1 MTYKKTVA
9 YIFIVLLVAIIG
21 VASVL
26 FVKGDSWKEFALNSI
41 GDNIQSEMIVGDV
54 AVSFFSTFPQVSVD
68 IRDVRIAGAPS
79 RTGAEADKLL
89 NVSKLGIAFS
99 LWEVLFGDPVIRS
112 IYLEDGELL
121 IEELARGK
129 WNYEISN
136 GGSDSTSLQ
145 ISSIYLSNIDFLYKE
160 KGKKKS
166 SCIINSASHSDGLIS
181 ISFQD
186 FIYDGVNDV
195 FEPLFGDLDAS
206 YSISENGLYSATIK
220 NGILNN
226 LNITC
231 DLSWSAKNHFE
242 AKGHFSNVTK
252 DELEAVFAEKEAFD
266 GWSYSGT
273 TSLFFN
279 SNREIGRVDFQLP
292 KADFAVAPSL
302 TGLTLNNK
310 GQISGKGWID
320 LNYKKDIVAFTLED
334 FSINSNGLEALV
346 SGSTKAWK
354 KKPVEFDCDA
364 SLDLSSSYLSWIP
377 NSTSQFQSYM
387 PNEGNI
393 KFSTLVNW
401 LPSGEFKTS
410 QIQIESSSIKGSL
423 NSNPYTLSN
432 VMCSLSNGVLE
443 ISDLDYNW
451 AGNIGEV
458 SSRIN
463 SFDNASKGEQ
473 IQGSVQVSAESIV
486 VDPIFNWWENRTSY
500 TSESG
505 SLKLLPHGSKL
516 TYSINTDVLIWD
528 GLECQN
534 ASSKGEITSKKVRIS
549 FAKAN
554 LLSGEATVQG
564 QLKTMLNKI
573 TLNLKGAVKGFSYS
587 ELFRT
592 YDNFGQTVL
601 RAEHIEGRGEV
612 AGSANMVWDKEGKW
626 LSNSFDSELHASISN
641 GRLKGLEVFDDVADY
656 LKENRLIAPLVDPED
671 LRRRLADI
679 EFDFVNTP
687 VSVSMSRV
695 RIPFTNIQ
703 SSAMNV
709 SLEGS
714 QTFEGGIDYTFGFA
728 LRDLRD
734 NKQGEFGD
742 IEDDGLGN
750 MFFLGMDGTL
760 EVPIYSYDRKAHKA
774 HRRRAISN
782 EAQRIKDALSKDK
795 TGEEEV
801 EEEEQ
806 TPKPSWR
813 QNADKLDDPDDDDF

>member
-1 MTYKKTVA
+1 MTLKKTIA

-21 VASVL
+21 VASVV

-41 GDNIQSEMIVGDV
+41 GDKIQSEMVVGDV
-54 AVSFFSTFPQVSVD
+54 AISFFSTFPQVSVD
-68 IRDVRIAGAPS
+68 IKDVRIAGAPS
-79 RTGAEADKLL
+79 RTGAEADTLL

-112 IYLEDGELL
+112 IYIEDGELL
-121 IEELARGK
+121 IEEFARGR

-136 GGSDSTSLQ
+136 GGSDRTNLQ
-145 ISSIYLSNIDFLYKE
+145 ISSIHLSSIDFLYKE
-160 KGKKKS
+160 KGKEKS

-186 FIYDGVNDV
+186 FKYDGVSDV
-195 FEPLFGDLDAS
+195 FVPLFGELDAN
-206 YSISENGLYSATIK
+206 YSISKDGLYRATIK
-220 NGILNN
+220 NGVLNN
-226 LNITC
+226 LSTTC
-231 DLSWSAKNHFE
+231 DISWSPKNDIE

-252 DELEAVFAEKEAFD
+252 DDLEAVFVEKEAFD
-266 GWSYSGT
+266 GWSYSET
-273 TSLFFN
+273 TNLFFN
-279 SNREIGRVDFQLP
+279 SSREIGRVDFQLP
-292 KADFAVAPSL
+292 EADFAVSPSL
-302 TGLTLNNK
+302 TGLALNNK
-310 GQISGKGWID
+310 GKISGKGWID

-334 FSINSNGLEALV
+334 FSINSNGLEAVV
-346 SGSTKAWK
+346 SGYTKAWN
-354 KKPVEFDCDA
+354 KKPVEFVVDA

-377 NSTSQFQSYM
+377 NSTSQVQSYM

-393 KFSTLVNW
+393 KFSTQVSW
-401 LPSGEFKTS
+401 MPSGEFKTS

-432 VMCSLSNGVLE
+432 VICSLSNGVFE

-458 SSRIN
+458 SSRIV
-463 SFDNASKGEQ
+463 SFDDASKGGQ
-473 IQGSVQVSAESIV
+473 IQGSVQVSAESII
-486 VDPIFNWWENRTSY
+486 VDPIFNWWENRTSDS
-500 TSESG
+500 SENG
-505 SLKLLPHGSKL
+505 SLKLLPLGSAL
-516 TYSINTDVLIWD
+516 TYSVNADVLIWD

-534 ASSKGEITSKKVRIS
+534 ASSKGEITSKKLRIS
-549 FAKAN
+549 FAKAD
-554 LLSGEATVQG
+554 LLGGEATVQG
-564 QLKTMLNKI
+564 QLKTTLNKI
-573 TLNLKGAVKGFSYS
+573 SLGLTGAAEGFSYS

-601 RAEHIEGRGEV
+601 RAEHIQGRGEV
-612 AGSANMVWDKEGKW
+612 AGSANMVWDKDGKW
-626 LSNSFDSELHASISN
+626 LSNSFDSELQASISN

-671 LRRRLADI
+671 LRRRLADV
-679 EFDFVNTP
+679 EFDFVETP
-687 VSVSMSRV
+687 VSVSMSTV
-695 RIPFTNIQ
+695 SIPYTNIQ

-714 QTFEGGIDYTFGFA
+714 QTFEGGIDYTLGFA

-742 IEDDGLGN
+742 IKDDGLGN

-760 EVPIYSYDRKAHKA
+760 DEPVYSYDRKAHKA
-774 HRRRAISN
+774 HRRRSISN

-795 TGEEEV
+795 TEEEEV
-801 EEEEQ
+801 EEKEQ
-806 TPKPSWR
+806 KPKPSWR
-813 QNADKLDDPDDDDF
+813 QNTDKLDDPDDDDF

>member
-1 MTYKKTVA
+1 MTFKKTVA
-9 YIFIVLLVAIIG
+9 YIFIFLVIAIIG
-21 VASVL
+21 LASVV
-26 FVKGDSWKEFALNSI
+26 FVKGDSWKDFALNSI
-41 GDNIQSEMIVGDV
+41 GDNIQSEMIVGDI

-68 IRDVRIAGAPS
+68 ISDVRIAGAPS
-79 RTGAEADKLL
+79 RTGAEEDTLL
-89 NVSKLGIAFS
+89 NVSQLRIAFS
-99 LWEVLFGDPVIRS
+99 LWEVIFGDPVIRS
-112 IYLEDGELL
+112 IYLKDGELL
-121 IEELARGK
+121 IEKFARGK

-136 GGSDSTSLQ
+136 GGSDKTNFQ
-145 ISSIYLSNIDFLYKE
+145 ILSIHLSNIDFLYTE
-160 KGKKKS
+160 KGKEKS

-186 FIYDGVNDV
+186 FKYDGISDV
-195 FEPLFGDLDAS
+195 FEPLFGELDAS

-220 NGILNN
+220 NGVLNN
-226 LNITC
+226 LRTTC
-231 DLSWSAKNHFE
+231 DLSWSTINNIE

-252 DELEAVFAEKEAFD
+252 DELEAVFLEKDAFH

-273 TSLFFN
+273 TNLFFN
-279 SNREIGRVDFQLP
+279 SNLEIGRVDFQLP
-292 KADFAVAPSL
+292 KADFAVAPSV
-302 TGLTLNNK
+302 TGLALNNK
-310 GQISGKGWID
+310 GQVSGKGCID
-320 LNYKKDIVAFTLED
+320 LNYKKDIIAFTLED
-334 FSINSNGLEALV
+334 FSINSHGLEALV
-346 SGSTKAWK
+346 SASTTAWN
-354 KKPVEFDCDA
+354 KKPVEFDVDA

-377 NSTSQFQSYM
+377 NSTSQVQSYM

-432 VMCSLSNGVLE
+432 VICSLSNGVFE

-463 SFDNASKGEQ
+463 SFDDASKGSK
-473 IQGSVQVSAESIV
+473 IQGSLQISAESIV
-486 VDPIFNWWENRTSY
+486 VDPIFNWWKNRTTN

-505 SLKLLPHGSKL
+505 SLNLLPHGSAL
-516 TYSINTDVLIWD
+516 TYSVNTNVLIWD

-534 ASSKGEITSKKVRIS
+534 ASSKGEITSKKLRIS

-554 LLSGEATVQG
+554 LLGGEATVQG
-564 QLKTMLNKI
+564 QLKTTLNKI
-573 TLNLKGAVKGFSYS
+573 SLSLTGAAEGFSYS
-587 ELFRT
+587 ELFRS

-601 RAEHIEGRGEV
+601 RAEHIQGRGEV
-612 AGSANMVWDKEGKW
+612 AGSANMVWNKDGKW

-641 GRLKGLEVFDDVADY
+641 GRLKRLEVFDDVADY

-679 EFDFVNTP
+679 EFDFVESP
-687 VSVSMSRV
+687 VSVSMSKV
-695 RIPFTNIQ
+695 SIPFTNIQ

-714 QTFEGGIDYTFGFA
+714 QTFEGGIDYTLGFA

-742 IEDDGLGN
+742 IKDDGLGN

-760 EVPIYSYDRKAHKA
+760 DVPVYSYDRKAHKA
-774 HRRRAISN
+774 HRRRSISN

-795 TGEEEV
+795 TEEEV
-801 EEEEQ
+801 EGKEQ
-806 TPKPSWR
+806 KPKSSWR
-813 QNADKLDDPDDDDF
+813 QNADKLDDPEDDDF